1 MLAVKLTALGV
12 LAYVAFWLAVL
23 LTLVVIA
30 GAWAARS
37 HDQADREEW
46 AIGDQAEHKR
56 SPFYDP
62 INYDDDPDPRFDDER

>member
-1 MLAVKLTALGV
+1 MT
-12 LAYVAFWLAVL
+12 
-23 LTLVVIA
+23 
-30 GAWAARS
+30 
-37 HDQADREEW
+37 ADREEW